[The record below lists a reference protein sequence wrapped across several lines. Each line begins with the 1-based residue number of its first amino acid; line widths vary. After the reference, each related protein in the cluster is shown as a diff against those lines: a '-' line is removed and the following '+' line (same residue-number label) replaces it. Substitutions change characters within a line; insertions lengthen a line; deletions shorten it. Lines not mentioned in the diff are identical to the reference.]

1 MFSEGEESFFCASF
15 KKKKKKSMPNVSVGG
30 LGREDLAYFNKRMQT
45 MYVYV
50 SQINTSKEKK
60 MWVTCHR

>member
-15 KKKKKKSMPNVSVGG
+15 LKKKRKSMPNVSVGG

-45 MYVYV
+45 MYV

-60 MWVTCHR
+60 NVGDLS

>member
-1 MFSEGEESFFCASF
+1 
-15 KKKKKKSMPNVSVGG
+15 MPNVSVGG

-45 MYVYV
+45 MYV

-60 MWVTCHR
+60 KVGDLS

>member
-15 KKKKKKSMPNVSVGG
+15 KKKSMPNVSVGG

-60 MWVTCHR
+60 NVGDLS